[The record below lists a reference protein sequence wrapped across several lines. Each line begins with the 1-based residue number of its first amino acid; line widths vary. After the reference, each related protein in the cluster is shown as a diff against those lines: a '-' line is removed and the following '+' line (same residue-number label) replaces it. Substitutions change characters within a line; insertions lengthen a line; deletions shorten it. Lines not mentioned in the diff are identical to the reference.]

1 MKINS
6 RFHILIFFT
15 AVLIFSM
22 PFAAIAQ
29 QNSVAEQAV
38 LAVAEAEVDANKDV
52 NKPLWFATGGLL
64 SGLVFVPLPGV
75 YSCLLPPVGLAGIYF
90 YQPNPPAERFI
101 GKSAEYVAIYSETY
115 KKERSRLQ
123 VLWSTAGCASGSVV
137 ITGCTVV
144 GLVSAGV
151 ITAISELE

>member
-1 MKINS
+1 MKIS
-6 RFHILIFFT
+6 STFY
-15 AVLIFSM
+15 VLVFSM
-22 PFAAIAQ
+22 VVLTFSLPFTAIAQ

-38 LAVAEAEVDANKDV
+38 AEAEADANKDV

-64 SGLVFVPLPGV
+64 SGLVFVPLSGV
-75 YSCLLPPVGLAGIYF
+75 YSCLLPPVGLAGTYF
-90 YQPNPPAERFI
+90 YQPNPPTERFI

-123 VLWSTAGCASGSVV
+123 VFWSTAGCASGSVV